1 MSRRFAPGGPDTHRA
16 LRAALIVA
24 AALAVL
30 PSCRGRGPE
39 RRPLSPAERLYIEGK
54 YAEAL
59 PELQKA
65 VEAGGKSG
73 TLLYMIGFC
82 RERVEGNVE
91 ARRSVWME
99 AEPLLE
105 AEIEGPGG
113 ATLDRLY
120 YLTVINADQNEAD
133 RMTQYAR
140 QAVEQ
145 HEKGPDPNAL
155 SGEDWFRLGRI
166 HDFLDESS
174 ESEAAYRRAVSAFG
188 RDPQANPA
196 YHALSLVK
204 VADADFKAGRHAPA
218 AAGYDRVLKLLPGTD
233 QVTPFRHALALL
245 AAGRFDDAAAR
256 FAEDRDAVTATE
268 SQYGADLARKAKQA
282 APLDGKDTDGSA
294 AAQMPDGILLA
305 RLKEAAAAF
314 RGAREKHSLR
324 PGDPLPAE
332 VVLHQKRFVTLLSEQ
347 MVRKEKIQELC
358 LTEGMAD
365 LVRR

>member
-1 MSRRFAPGGPDTHRA
+1 MARRPSLCGPDSIRA
-16 LRAALIVA
+16 LGA
-24 AALAVL
+24 AALAAAAL
-30 PSCRGRGPE
+30 LGLCACTERGPA
-39 RRPLSPAERLYIEGK
+39 RRALSPAERLYIEGK

-59 PELQKA
+59 AELRKTL
-65 VEAGGKSG
+65 EAGGRNG
-73 TLLYMIGFC
+73 TLLYMVGFC
-82 RERVEGNVE
+82 RERVEGDAA
-91 ARRSVWME
+91 ARRATWAE

-105 AEIEGPGG
+105 AEIRAEGG

-120 YLTVINADQNEAD
+120 YLTVINADQGESE

-140 QAVEQ
+140 QAVAQ

-155 SGEDWFRLGRI
+155 TGEDWFRLGRI
-166 HDFLDESS
+166 HDFLGETS
-174 ESEAAYRRAVSAFG
+174 ESEASYRRAVSAFG
-188 RDPQANPA
+188 KDPEANPT

-218 AAGYDRVLKLLPGTD
+218 AEGYGGALKLLPGTD

-245 AAGRFDDAAAR
+245 AAGHYDEAAAR
-256 FAEDRDAVTATE
+256 FAEDRDAATASE

-282 APLDGKDTDGSA
+282 GPLDGKDVDGSA
-294 AAQMPDGILLA
+294 AAQMPDDILLV
-305 RLKEAAAAF
+305 RLKEAAARF
-314 RGAREKHSLR
+314 RAARQKHSLR

-332 VVLHQKRFVTLLSEQ
+332 VVLHQKRFVTLLAEQ
-347 MVRKEKIQELC
+347 MVRKERIQELC